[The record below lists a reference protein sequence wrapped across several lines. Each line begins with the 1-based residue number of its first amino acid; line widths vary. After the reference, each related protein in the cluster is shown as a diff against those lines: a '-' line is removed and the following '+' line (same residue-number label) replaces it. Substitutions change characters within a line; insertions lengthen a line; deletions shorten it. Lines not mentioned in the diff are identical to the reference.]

1 MKLQYIY
8 QYDAFT
14 YQGEY
19 CSGKLIATSKHDAF
33 IKMIQQQKTPLKIRL
48 YKAIFL
54 KESDSQYRIQL
65 LEQLSLLIH
74 SGLALLPALT
84 LLKNECRYLHWQCVL
99 DEITYN
105 LAQGSTFSKQ
115 LSLYPFYFPPSLTYF
130 IYIAEES
137 GNLDEIITSQASQLK
152 SQKVLINKI
161 KKALKYPI
169 FLVFVLI
176 ITTTIMLLYVLPEYQ
191 SLYSSFNT
199 DLPLI
204 TSLLITISQW
214 IINNSLII
222 ISLLISIIISYYC
235 ARVYFSSFY
244 LAEQQLLIRTPY
256 IGILLKYHQ
265 LQLIFQILAI
275 TQQAGLP
282 LLKGLNFITEQLTHP
297 LYQHALSQMIEHVTQ
312 GKSLSSFMKHEP
324 LFPPICHQFIISA
337 ENSGQLLFFC
347 QKLNEWFNH
356 QFEERLNTLNSWL
369 EPILM
374 TVIALIVGTLIIAMY
389 LPILQLGD
397 IIR

>member
-33 IKMIQQQKTPLKIRL
+33 IKMMQQQKTPLKIRL
-48 YKAIFL
+48 YKAILL

-137 GNLDEIITSQASQLK
+137 GKLDEIITSQASQLK

-169 FLVFVLI
+169 FLLFVLI

-222 ISLLISIIISYYC
+222 ISLLISLIISYYC

-256 IGILLKYHQ
+256 IGILLKHHQ

>member
-33 IKMIQQQKTPLKIRL
+33 IKMMQQQKTPLKIKL
-48 YKAIFL
+48 YKAILL

-137 GNLDEIITSQASQLK
+137 GKLDEIITSQASQLK
-152 SQKVLINKI
+152 SQKVLINKT

-222 ISLLISIIISYYC
+222 ISLLISLIISYYC
-235 ARVYFSSFY
+235 ARVYFFSFY

-265 LQLIFQILAI
+265 LQLIFQILTI

-297 LYQHALSQMIEHVTQ
+297 LYQRALSQMIEHVTQ

>member
-33 IKMIQQQKTPLKIRL
+33 IKMMQQQKTPLKIRL
-48 YKAIFL
+48 YKAILL

-137 GNLDEIITSQASQLK
+137 GTLDEIIASQASQLK

-176 ITTTIMLLYVLPEYQ
+176 TTSTILLLYVLPEYQ
-191 SLYSSFNT
+191 SLYNSFNT

-222 ISLLISIIISYYC
+222 ISLLISLIIIYYC
-235 ARVYFSSFY
+235 VRVYFFSFY
-244 LAEQQLLIRTPY
+244 LAEQQLLLRTPY
-256 IGILLKYHQ
+256 IGMLLKYHQ
-265 LQLIFQILAI
+265 LQLIFQILTI

-356 QFEERLNTLNSWL
+356 QFEEHLNTLNSWL